1 MSDSN
6 VLVAA
11 VSDGE
16 EGNIYF
22 CQIRVQYQV
31 QYLGRARQWRPF
43 ESWRTSIGQI
53 EKLRR
58 DEFLRGKKVRVV
70 RRLISE
76 TEEVNEWPPE
86 PLP

>member
-1 MSDSN
+1 MSDSD

-16 EGNIYF
+16 KGNIYF
-22 CQIRVQYQV
+22 CQIRV
-31 QYLGRARQWRPF
+31 QWRPF
-43 ESWRTSIGQI
+43 ESWRTSIDQI

-58 DEFLRGKKVRVV
+58 DEFLRGKEVRVV